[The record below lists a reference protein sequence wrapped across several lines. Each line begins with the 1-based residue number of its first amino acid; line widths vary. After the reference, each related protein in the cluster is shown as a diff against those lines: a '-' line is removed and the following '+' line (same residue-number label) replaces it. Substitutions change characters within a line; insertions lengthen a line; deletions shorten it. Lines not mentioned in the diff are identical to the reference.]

1 MQPGIDVFL
10 FRLLL
15 VLITSGLIGA
25 EREYRSKSAGFRT
38 IILIGIGSFL
48 FSIMS
53 IYVGSDRIAANVATG
68 IGFIGAGVI
77 LQNDSRVTGLTTAA
91 TIWTTA
97 AVAMGIAFGYYIV
110 AVIAALM
117 ILASLF
123 WFIRLEDS
131 IDRANQTRK
140 YRILSVYQED
150 LLTKY
155 EQAMTNCGLKYKV
168 AARTKQTQY
177 ITGVWTVS
185 GKEKDHEE
193 FVRQMLHDDT
203 VKEFDF

>member
-68 IGFIGAGVI
+68 IGFIGA
-77 LQNDSRVTGLTTAA
+77 
-91 TIWTTA
+91 
-97 AVAMGIAFGYYIV
+97 
-110 AVIAALM
+110 
-117 ILASLF
+117 
-123 WFIRLEDS
+123 
-131 IDRANQTRK
+131 
-140 YRILSVYQED
+140 
-150 LLTKY
+150 
-155 EQAMTNCGLKYKV
+155 
-168 AARTKQTQY
+168 
-177 ITGVWTVS
+177 
-185 GKEKDHEE
+185 
-193 FVRQMLHDDT
+193 
-203 VKEFDF
+203 